1 MLLLC
6 MAHAPYCTVPVQVF
20 KIFFIRKTSQND
32 NAWYKSNISQVY
44 EHLRGASKL
53 LPAKRYSQRAQII
66 SLKAA
71 TSNHNTWFISNAL
84 QARVHGLQQ
93 EELTAYLQF
102 EDPNMYM
109 LKNISYMS
117 HKPQR
122 PPHRRPSCP
131 SSKLLHSTSASSR
144 SGILSPSYIVEVGRC
159 CRPEGEVLSTTGM
172 FPLCAS
178 GVY

>member
-32 NAWYKSNISQVY
+32 NAWYKSNNSQVY

-93 EELTAYLQF
+93 EELTAYLQL
-102 EDPNMYM
+102 EDTNMYM

-117 HKPQR
+117 HK
-122 PPHRRPSCP
+122 PHRRPSCP

-144 SGILSPSYIVEVGRC
+144 SGILSPRPHPDFTSCCTPALRC
-159 CRPEGEVLSTTGM
+159 L
-172 FPLCAS
+172 
-178 GVY
+178 